1 MRHEEIRA
9 RFGQIVQVSK
19 AAGNLNNCE
28 KSLNFY
34 VASISNKKE
43 KQHCMGL
50 RTCGYNRTLDFLVL
64 LLFVC
69 LFRPHGMQ
77 DLRSLTRDQTCALC
91 RGSVES

>member
-34 VASISNKKE
+34 VASISNKKG
-43 KQHCMGL
+43 KQLCMGL
-50 RTCGYNRTLDFLVL
+50 RTCGYNLTLDFLVL

-69 LFRPHGMQ
+69 FGHM
-77 DLRSLTRDQTCALC
+77 AC
-91 RGSVES
+91 RILVP